1 MNYTVENLEKNK
13 AKITVK
19 VDAQDW
25 QNALQKA
32 YEKTKSKYQIG
43 GFRKGH
49 VPYKVLV
56 NAYGVGVFFDDALDI
71 ILPQEYGKVLEQ
83 EKDLEPVDTPE
94 VGINAISDTTLEFT
108 LTVQCKP
115 DFTLGK
121 YTGLEIARDKVEVSD
136 EEVQAE
142 INAKL
147 EEAGAWIPVVDR
159 PAQNGD
165 QVSIDYSGSV
175 DGVKF
180 DGGTAEKQ
188 TLTLGSGMFIPG
200 FEEQVVGM
208 NIGDEKD
215 VTVTFPEEYHEKSLA
230 GKQAVFAVKLHEINI
245 KDVPTL
251 DDESVKDISEFDTV
265 EEYKASVKSKIE
277 EKKNA
282 EADSKLENDLIQKI
296 ADDSKVEIPQC
307 MIEQQ
312 IDDMIQEF
320 EQRLQYQGLNAKDY
334 YKYTGMTQEKL
345 RENYKEMAEKN
356 VKMRLTLG
364 ALLKAIQVPVSDEEI
379 DEKISDM
386 AKQAGKTFE
395 EYKGYIND
403 QYREYL
409 RRDLITSKL
418 FEYLKNNNT
427 IK

>member
-1 MNYTVENLEKNK
+1 MNYTVEKLEKNK

-32 YEKTKSKYQIG
+32 YEKTKNKYQIG

-83 EKDLEPVDTPE
+83 EKELDPVDTPE
-94 VGINAISDTTLEFT
+94 VGINAISDATLEFT

-121 YTGLEIARDKVEVSD
+121 YTGLEIARDKVEVSE

-159 PAQNGD
+159 AAQNGD
-165 QVSIDYSGSV
+165 QVLIDYSGSV

-208 NIGDEKD
+208 NIGDQKD
-215 VTVTFPEEYHEKSLA
+215 VNVTFPEEYHEKSLA

-345 RENYKEMAEKN
+345 RENYKEMAERN
-356 VKMRLTLG
+356 VKLRLTLD
-364 ALLKAIQVPVSDEEI
+364 ALLKAVQVPVSDEEI
-379 DEKISDM
+379 DEKIADM
-386 AKQAGKTFE
+386 ANQAGKTFE
-395 EYKGYIND
+395 EYKGYINE

>member
-1 MNYTVENLEKNK
+1 MNYTVEKLEKNK

-32 YEKTKSKYQIG
+32 YEKTKNKYQIG

-83 EKDLEPVDTPE
+83 EKELDPVDTPE
-94 VGINAISDTTLEFT
+94 VGINAISDATLEFT

-121 YTGLEIARDKVEVSD
+121 YTGLEIARDKVEVSE

-159 PAQNGD
+159 AAQNGD
-165 QVSIDYSGSV
+165 QVLIDYSVSV

-208 NIGDEKD
+208 NIGDQKD
-215 VTVTFPEEYHEKSLA
+215 VNVTFPEEYHEKSLA

-356 VKMRLTLG
+356 VKLRLTLE
-364 ALLKAIQVPVSDEEI
+364 ALLKAVQVPVSDEEI
-379 DEKISDM
+379 DEKIADM
-386 AKQAGKTFE
+386 ANQAGKTFE
-395 EYKGYIND
+395 EYKGYINE

>member
-1 MNYTVENLEKNK
+1 MNYTVEKLEKNK

-32 YEKTKSKYQIG
+32 YEKTKNKYQIG

-83 EKDLEPVDTPE
+83 EKELDPVDTPE
-94 VGINAISDTTLEFT
+94 VGINAISDATLEFT

-121 YTGLEIARDKVEVSD
+121 YTGLEIARDKVEVSE

-159 PAQNGD
+159 AAQNGD
-165 QVSIDYSGSV
+165 QVLIDYSGSV

-208 NIGDEKD
+208 NIGDQKD
-215 VTVTFPEEYHEKSLA
+215 VNVTFPEEYHEKSLA

-356 VKMRLTLG
+356 VKLRLTLD
-364 ALLKAIQVPVSDEEI
+364 ALLKAVQVPVSDEEI
-379 DEKISDM
+379 DEKIADM
-386 AKQAGKTFE
+386 ANQAGKTFE
-395 EYKGYIND
+395 EYKGYINE

-409 RRDLITSKL
+409 RRDLVTSKL